1 MVVTVITWSLIVAA
15 LGLCGTGTLAVR
27 YSRRGSHWSPERFW
41 LLGIGALAPAWLIA
55 FLGLTGEPGG
65 APPNKPLF
73 IVVSALPL
81 LGVIVTDAILRGLRG
96 TGRGLPPFRS
106 WLLGV
111 TAILPAWAVALLVHI
126 TRP

>member
-1 MVVTVITWSLIVAA
+1 MITWSLIVAA
-15 LGLCGTGTLAVR
+15 LGLCATGTLATR
-27 YSRRGSHWSPERFW
+27 HSSRGSHWSPERFW
-41 LLGIGALAPAWLIA
+41 LLGMGALAPAWLIA

-65 APPNKPLF
+65 PPPNKPFF
-73 IVVSALPL
+73 IVASALPL
-81 LGVIVTDAILRGLRG
+81 LGVIVTDAILRRLRA

>member
-1 MVVTVITWSLIVAA
+1 MITWSLIAAA
-15 LGLCGTGTLAVR
+15 LGLCGAGTLAAR
-27 YSRRGSHWSPERFW
+27 YSTRWSHWSPERFW

-65 APPNKPLF
+65 PPPNKPFF
-73 IVVSALPL
+73 IVTSALPL
-81 LGVIVTDAILRGLRG
+81 LGVIVTDAILRQLRG
-96 TGRGLPPFRS
+96 AGRILRPFRA

-111 TAILPAWAVALLVHI
+111 AAILPAWAVALLVLI